1 MKCLSCNNLFHPQM
15 GFHFLGFNKRQNSVY
30 VYYQLCPSCKEPVV
44 GIYESQKLELMP
56 PVTPDDINNK
66 VSVLNKE

>member
-1 MKCLSCNNLFHPQM
+1 M

-56 PVTPDDINNK
+56 PVTPDDINN
-66 VSVLNKE
+66 VDELGGMSTDFHTIL

>member
-1 MKCLSCNNLFHPQM
+1 MIIFIHKWDFTFWDSTKDKTL
-15 GFHFLGFNKRQNSVY
+15 Y

-66 VSVLNKE
+66 VSVLKKNKNDSM

>member
-1 MKCLSCNNLFHPQM
+1 M

-30 VYYQLCPSCKEPVV
+30 VYYQLCPSCKEPFV

-56 PVTPDDINNK
+56 PVTPDDINN
-66 VSVLNKE
+66 VDELGGMSTNFDTIL